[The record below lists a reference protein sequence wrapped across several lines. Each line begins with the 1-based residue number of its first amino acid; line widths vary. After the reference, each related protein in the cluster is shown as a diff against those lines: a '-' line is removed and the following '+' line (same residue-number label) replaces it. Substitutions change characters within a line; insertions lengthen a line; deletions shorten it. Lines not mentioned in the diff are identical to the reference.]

1 MHGKLEI
8 VRAPAHLV
16 GLFAGDA
23 GDDDDGVAGVAADGD
38 ARVRLLL
45 GRREL
50 ALQGADRTALG
61 KEGERARWHV
71 SKCDP
76 LNRFTVQGDPREFAR
91 WLELQSQT
99 PH

>member
-1 MHGKLEI
+1 M
-8 VRAPAHLV
+8 
-16 GLFAGDA
+16 
-23 GDDDDGVAGVAADGD
+23 DGD

-61 KEGERARWHV
+61 KEGERARLHV

-99 PH
+99 PL